1 MLLAVPSYR
10 RATNGQAQTFSEW
23 PADGPPLTV
32 FVRSEEHDA
41 YVALLT
47 RLGRSHW
54 HVVPIPEDSGVCNI
68 STTRNWILEYAMATR
83 HSAVVMVDDD
93 LHFISRSIPDDDV
106 HLRPCG
112 VEEIRGLVQWFQDH
126 IGTTGAERPRYA
138 HAAVSMREGNNRVPG
153 KGAQEE
159 TTRGIRMV
167 GYNLDALRTTKIR
180 FRPEV
185 DGREDLDMTLQLLRA
200 GYPNVVTYHWA
211 QGQKVAN
218 APGGLSEY
226 RDVAHSDASARKLAE
241 LHPDFVRL
249 RDKKNTSGGEFGV
262 RVETTIYWKKALQS
276 AGNNHHTT
284 GAR

>member
-10 RATNGQAQTFSEW
+10 RATNGQAQTLSEW
-23 PADGPPLTV
+23 PADGPPLTL
-32 FVRSEEHDA
+32 FVREEEKVS
-41 YVALLT
+41 YLELLE

-54 HVVPIPEDSGVCNI
+54 PIIVIPTDSGVCNI
-68 STTRNWILEYAMATR
+68 STTRNWILEWAMA
-83 HSAVVMVDDD
+83 HDEDAVVMIDDD

-112 VEEIRGLVQWFQDH
+112 LDEIRALVSWLGEVLLD
-126 IGTTGAERPRYA
+126 GNTTFA
-138 HAAVSMREGNNRVPG
+138 HAAVSMREGNNREPG
-153 KGAQEE
+153 KGAFA
-159 TTRGIRMV
+159 TSTRGIRMV
-167 GYNLDALRTTKIR
+167 GYNLGVLKETKIR

-200 GYPNVVTYHWA
+200 GHPNIVTFHWA

-241 LHPDFVRL
+241 LHPDFVKL
-249 RDKKNTSGGEFGV
+249 REKVNKSGGEFGV
-262 RVETTIYWKKALQS
+262 RLETTIYWKKALDS
-276 AGNNHHTT
+276 AK
-284 GAR
+284 GAH